1 VGSHGSGIVFGIGM
15 TFTFILMIPFIY
27 ALKLW
32 LWSDSKITNV
42 IFIGSLSFGI
52 ISFAS
57 FIIVLFYDMENALMI
72 HDISA
77 SVFFISTVLTALLLT
92 ITMELEGK
100 ISTIQWVCTTNLVVI
115 AIIFLPWYFRTIF
128 YMYPL
133 EQMTFEDWVIM
144 MGSLDPKMDGVRY
157 FEWIGAIF
165 AIIWIIQ
172 TGFHYRRHSSHYMNR
187 KIVKIPFLDRYRQ
200 IEQEDTT

>member
-1 VGSHGSGIVFGIGM
+1 
-15 TFTFILMIPFIY
+15 MIPFIY

-42 IFIGSLSFGI
+42 IFIGSLSFGM

-172 TGFHYRRHSSHYMNR
+172 TGFHYRRHSSHYMHR

-200 IEQEDTT
+200 IEQEDST